1 MRPRQKGLV
10 GVRWGR
16 PELVAHGAARGG
28 EIPTRRKNETS
39 HDGPNDVIIDSPAND
54 GFHRPVN
61 SKRGYIMIDT
71 INTFKTV
78 SAAIYNGVNALETI
92 NEQAKALKAGGI
104 VFGKSVKS
112 CQYRVQFKDAM
123 KAVFKGKAEKTYS
136 NYMTGFVSA
145 VNDGVPF
152 SFSSSKGKSKAKGKG
167 TEKDESIFPLLAK
180 LFGHADFKVTT
191 MAMQMRYEDD
201 EGDISDIVQSMLEAE
216 GYEIKE

>member
-1 MRPRQKGLV
+1 M
-10 GVRWGR
+10 
-16 PELVAHGAARGG
+16 
-28 EIPTRRKNETS
+28 T
-39 HDGPNDVIIDSPAND
+39 
-54 GFHRPVN
+54 
-61 SKRGYIMIDT
+61 IDT

-104 VFGKSVKS
+104 VFGKSVKT

>member
-1 MRPRQKGLV
+1 M
-10 GVRWGR
+10 
-16 PELVAHGAARGG
+16 
-28 EIPTRRKNETS
+28 T
-39 HDGPNDVIIDSPAND
+39 
-54 GFHRPVN
+54 
-61 SKRGYIMIDT
+61 IDT

-136 NYMTGFVSA
+136 NYMTGFVAA

-152 SFSSSKGKSKAKGKG
+152 SFSSSKGKGKAKGKS
-167 TEKDESIFPLLAK
+167 TEKDNSIMVLWAK
-180 LFGHADFKVTT
+180 LFSHEDFQGNIMGV
-191 MAMQMRYEDD
+191 QGLYDD
-201 EGDISDIVQSMLEAE
+201 DNGDLYAIVRSMLEVE